1 MRKHVQILGI
11 LNIVWGAVGL
21 MGAIIVMLLF
31 GGAAG
36 IIGLAAGHEPGAG
49 IAIPIVGVM
58 GGFIFLI
65 LLITSLPAILAGV
78 GLLQFAS
85 WGRILAIIVSALHLL
100 NLPFGTA
107 LGIYGLWVLVGRE
120 TSSLFGSSGGPVRI

>member
-21 MGAIIVMLLF
+21 MGAIIVMLVF

-36 IIGLAAGHEPGAG
+36 IIGLAAGHESGAG
-49 IAIPIVGVM
+49 IAIPIVGVV

-120 TSSLFGSSGGPVRI
+120 TSSLFGSGGGPVRI